1 MRYAVKRCFWFFWTW
16 QADEDRGGARG
27 LALSRRGARW
37 AARAALRDR
46 DAADGTVEGDTG
58 RSSEAA

>member
-1 MRYAVKRCFWFFWTW
+1 MRYAVKRRFWLFWTW
-16 QADEDRGGARG
+16 QVDEDRGGARG
-27 LALSRRGARW
+27 VALSRRGARW

-46 DAADGTVEGDTG
+46 DGVADSADGVAA